1 MLVSLLFNN
10 LEISDVLSGS
20 TLIRAFSLLVDSIK
34 CRICTCHKTT
44 VRLAQSDRVA
54 KESYAQ
60 KVYEEFVSRP
70 M

>member
-1 MLVSLLFNN
+1 MSHDN
-10 LEISDVLSGS
+10 GS
-20 TLIRAFSLLVDSIK
+20 AAQPD
-34 CRICTCHKTT
+34 RI
-44 VRLAQSDRVA
+44 A

>member
-1 MLVSLLFNN
+1 
-10 LEISDVLSGS
+10 
-20 TLIRAFSLLVDSIK
+20 LLVDSIK

-44 VRLAQSDRVA
+44 VRLAQLDRVA

-60 KVYEEFVSRP
+60 KVYEEFVSHP